1 MRILLDTSTF
11 LWFIGGSRK
20 LSKKAIEIIENF
32 DNELVMSAAS
42 LWEIAIKDSIGK
54 LELSEPFEQLIPKEI
69 NKNEIEILQIELPH
83 LYEMMKLPLYHKD
96 PFDRL
101 IIAQG
106 IIEQLP
112 VIACDKAFKSYNI
125 DIIW

>member
-1 MRILLDTSTF
+1 MRILIDTSTF

-32 DNELVMSAAS
+32 DNELVMSVAS